1 MIKDVIITVK
11 SIQAV
16 DSDSDSVELT
26 TEGKFGEKDGKYFLS
41 YEEGQLMD
49 SASVKTKIFINSNK
63 SIVLNRSGD
72 INSRM
77 EIEQNVRNNCFYSTP
92 VGELSLGI
100 HGEKVNVYL
109 NENGGRIELV
119 YTIDSDLK
127 LVSRN
132 EVEITVKE
140 V

>member
-1 MIKDVIITVK
+1 
-11 SIQAV
+11 
-16 DSDSDSVELT
+16 
-26 TEGKFGEKDGKYFLS
+26 
-41 YEEGQLMD
+41 MD

-100 HGEKVNVYL
+100 HGEKVNVDL
-109 NENGGRIELV
+109 NEKGGRIELV

>member
-1 MIKDVIITVK
+1 
-11 SIQAV
+11 
-16 DSDSDSVELT
+16 
-26 TEGKFGEKDGKYFLS
+26 
-41 YEEGQLMD
+41 
-49 SASVKTKIFINSNK
+49 
-63 SIVLNRSGD
+63 
-72 INSRM
+72 
-77 EIEQNVRNNCFYSTP
+77 
-92 VGELSLGI
+92 LGI
-100 HGEKVNVYL
+100 HGEKVNIDL

>member
-100 HGEKVNVYL
+100 HGEKVNVDL
-109 NENGGRIELV
+109 NEKGGRIELV

>member
-49 SASVKTKIFINSNK
+49 SASVKTKMFINSQK
-63 SIVLNRSGD
+63 SIVLTRSGD

-77 EIEQNVRNNCFYSTP
+77 EIEENIRNNCFYSTP

-100 HGEKVNVYL
+100 HGEKVIVDL